1 MNKAFD
7 WQSGDKK
14 WSNMFDGIAKACG
27 ITTDDFDIK
36 IMKAKQS
43 YFIMKKSNDKKGYWV
58 AKANVNSPEK
68 QQNYGKLA
76 EAVLEK
82 FKGKFLI
89 RGGRQVTKE
98 GEEYMRNVVVE
109 FPSYKDAIDAYE
121 SKEYQDAL
129 KVLDGGAERL
139 YAVVEGY

>member
-1 MNKAFD
+1 
-7 WQSGDKK
+7 
-14 WSNMFDGIAKACG
+14 
-27 ITTDDFDIK
+27 
-36 IMKAKQS
+36 
-43 YFIMKKSNDKKGYWV
+43 MKKSNDKKGYWV

-121 SKEYQDAL
+121 SKEYHDAL
-129 KVLDGGAERL
+129 KVLDDGAKRL

>member
-1 MNKAFD
+1 MTKNIVKR
-7 WQSGDKK
+7 
-14 WSNMFDGIAKACG
+14 
-27 ITTDDFDIK
+27 
-36 IMKAKQS
+36 
-43 YFIMKKSNDKKGYWV
+43 GYWV

-68 QQNYGKLA
+68 QQDYGKLA

-82 FKGKFLI
+82 FNGKFLI
-89 RGGRQVTKE
+89 RGGRQETKE

-121 SKEYQDAL
+121 SKEYQEAL
-129 KVLDGGAERL
+129 KVLDGGADRL